1 MPRAVSRPRQKGPCG
16 DQLPPKVVKKIN
28 EIVAE
33 TNVNDNQQK
42 DDKHWQ
48 FVWLLILEAVFIIY
62 CPEIKNIAICAFLIT
77 VFCYPFFK
85 ESDDKKKENDNMIFD
100 EHIELTL
107 IVDKKLVIT
116 HAGKIIKREL
126 ENFIFFV
133 NKNDLKLGISLNIG
147 RYHSVYEHPQ
157 CSGFIDTKPWFEK
170 CEIVSGNKVLFSIGS
185 LYYGTEI
192 TVKNGN
198 EELLKKTICF

>member
-1 MPRAVSRPRQKGPCG
+1 MPRAVSRPRQKGPGG
-16 DQLPPKVVKKIN
+16 DQFPSKVVEKIK
-28 EIVAE
+28 IVAK

-48 FVWLLILEAVFIIY
+48 FVWLLILNLVFIIFF
-62 CPEIKNIAICAFLIT
+62 PELTKFGICGLLIT
-77 VFCYPFFK
+77 ILCYSFFK
-85 ESDDKKKENDNMIFD
+85 ENDDKKKENDNMIFD